1 MMKNTL
7 LNLFHDGLGY
17 HGSDQIFRSEQ
28 QWLRLLQEY
37 PILAGFS
44 AAELEQLRG
53 LAARFNQI
61 KRFEAADGLE
71 LSGYMKAAV
80 SLQACLP
87 ILNLGLKW
95 YSNWKTIVIVPA
107 GFSQKQ
113 RKVDKA
119 GVVHEW
125 KEVHIGESWIKG
137 PAGPA

>member
-1 MMKNTL
+1 MKNTL
-7 LNLFHDGLGY
+7 LNLFHDGLEY
-17 HGSDQIFRSEQ
+17 HDADQIFRSEQ

-44 AAELEQLRG
+44 TAELEQLRG
-53 LAARFNQI
+53 LAARFNQV

-80 SLQACLP
+80 SLQACLR

-107 GFSQKQ
+107 G
-113 RKVDKA
+113 
-119 GVVHEW
+119 
-125 KEVHIGESWIKG
+125 
-137 PAGPA
+137 PA